1 MRKFLILNILTT
13 LLVSC
18 QTKNASDTKTDKKA
32 FYDIKGYFEGETKRL
47 TEGGMTIEKTVTIN
61 GKKETQTIEKP
72 NFEEEF
78 KMFIASDINRPAWSD
93 KYFVKEVPVGNHGS
107 QTEYWSK
114 DNLLRTKKMII
125 YQMYGDIHKTIEI
138 LNSDKSVVTEAD
150 SYLFYDKNSGYKI
163 STYQKLV
170 GSVDSVNIEVKF
182 LKHVN

>member
-1 MRKFLILNILTT
+1 MRKFLILNILITF
-13 LLVSC
+13 LASC
-18 QTKNASDTKTDKKA
+18 QTKDPAQSKDPKKTFFDV
-32 FYDIKGYFEGETKRL
+32 KGYFESEIKRL
-47 TEGGMTIEKTVTIN
+47 TEGGMTIEKTVTVN
-61 GKKETQTIEKP
+61 GKKETQVIEKP
-72 NFEEEF
+72 KFGEEF

-93 KYFVKEVPVGNHGS
+93 KYFVKEIPRGNHGS

-114 DNLLRTKKMII
+114 DKLLKTKKLIV
-125 YQMYGDIHKTIEI
+125 YQMYGNVYTTIEI